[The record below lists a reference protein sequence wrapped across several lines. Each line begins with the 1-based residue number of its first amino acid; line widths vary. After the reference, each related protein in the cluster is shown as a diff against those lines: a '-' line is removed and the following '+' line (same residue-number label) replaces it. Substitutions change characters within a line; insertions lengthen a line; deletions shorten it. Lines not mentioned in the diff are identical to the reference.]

1 MSDTLIT
8 IIAIVLAAVLM
19 FVFPLMTTADR
30 ADDISQLTVQASVSD
45 FVDKITTTGKI
56 TQENLNVLS
65 EAITSTGNT
74 YDVEM
79 TVQVKDINLGK
90 KTSMAQADKIGEN
103 AYYSVYTSQIQ
114 DELDKSGV
122 YICKEGDIVTV
133 SVKNTSQTLAQ
144 ELKNFIYAVTGNDA
158 YTIAAQHTGV
168 VTVNG
173 K

>member
-1 MSDTLIT
+1 
-8 IIAIVLAAVLM
+8 
-19 FVFPLMTTADR
+19 
-30 ADDISQLTVQASVSD
+30 
-45 FVDKITTTGKI
+45 
-56 TQENLNVLS
+56 
-65 EAITSTGNT
+65 
-74 YDVEM
+74 
-79 TVQVKDINLGK
+79 
-90 KTSMAQADKIGEN
+90 MAQADKIGEN